1 MHTIDH
7 HRTVVKLG
15 AWMSLLHSVGFP
27 YEDKVGKYGWAGE
40 DPPPKALGD
49 MELGWVL
56 GVEVA
61 MTRQLFAAPVLPSST
76 WHQALLHAWQMA
88 KVAAQNEYPA
98 KPSLQQTLP
107 LLQPDALLLHLS
119 SAPAPGQ
126 GNSGGGMCVC
136 GMTVASHSVSS
147 PSLSAL
153 DSPGKELT
161 CRFCAPC

>member
-61 MTRQLFAAPVLPSST
+61 MTRQLFAAPSA
-76 WHQALLHAWQMA
+76 ALQH
-88 KVAAQNEYPA
+88 V
-98 KPSLQQTLP
+98 
-107 LLQPDALLLHLS
+107 
-119 SAPAPGQ
+119 APGPAARMADGQ
-126 GNSGGGMCVC
+126 GGCS
-136 GMTVASHSVSS
+136 
-147 PSLSAL
+147 
-153 DSPGKELT
+153 K
-161 CRFCAPC
+161 